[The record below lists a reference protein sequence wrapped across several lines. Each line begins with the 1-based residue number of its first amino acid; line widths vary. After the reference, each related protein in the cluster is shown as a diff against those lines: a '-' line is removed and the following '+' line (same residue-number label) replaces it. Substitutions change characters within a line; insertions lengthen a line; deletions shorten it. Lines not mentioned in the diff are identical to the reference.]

1 MHPVPHQATWKHL
14 DGITFADPTYGQPGR
29 IDALL
34 GVQVYAEIIRRGVWT
49 GPRVVLETTFGWI
62 LYGTVKERRS
72 PEQSCQPDN
81 ITLQDEIKHFAGFR
95 PFSAPF
101 CRTPLNLN
109 VLGGFNKTMLTLLH
123 VHLNH

>member
-62 LYGTVKERRS
+62 LCGTVKERRS
-72 PEQSCQPDN
+72 PEHMCTHVVDRWSAKKLLVN
-81 ITLQDEIKHFAGFR
+81 RASR
-95 PFSAPF
+95 PSDDDSRGMRSHEA
-101 CRTPLNLN
+101 L
-109 VLGGFNKTMLTLLH
+109 
-123 VHLNH
+123 